1 MATLSEEFTS
11 LITSYLETIKS
22 DYTTSMRR
30 GVKASDHLSDS
41 VSEKM
46 IKEFVEGLH
55 FTVGQKYIRVV
66 TSNGHQRSVHSFI
79 VNTYEDK
86 KFQFGDILKAAG
98 WATPAR
104 NFRRGNV
111 FETQSYQNVRW
122 TGA

>member
-1 MATLSEEFTS
+1 MAALSEEFTT
-11 LITSYLETIKS
+11 LVTRYLETIKS
-22 DYTTSMRR
+22 DYTTYMRR
-30 GVKASDHLSDS
+30 GEKTDS
-41 VSEKM
+41 MKSVCEKM
-46 IKEFVEGLH
+46 IKEFAEGIH

-79 VNTYEDK
+79 VNTYEDN

-98 WATPAR
+98 WAAPAR

-111 FETQSYQNVRW
+111 FETESYQNVSW

>member
-22 DYTTSMRR
+22 DYTTYMRR
-30 GVKASDHLSDS
+30 GEKTDTMKS

-79 VNTYEDK
+79 VNTYEDN

-111 FETQSYQNVRW
+111 FEIQSYQNVRW

>member
-11 LITSYLETIKS
+11 LINSYLETIKS
-22 DYTTSMRR
+22 DYTTDMRR
-30 GVKASDHLSDS
+30 GEKTDTMKS

-79 VNTYEDK
+79 VNTYEDN

-111 FETQSYQNVRW
+111 FETDSYSQTRW

>member
-1 MATLSEEFTS
+1 MAALSEEFTS
-11 LITSYLETIKS
+11 LVTSYLETIKS
-22 DYTTSMRR
+22 DYTTYMRR
-30 GVKASDHLSDS
+30 GEKTDTMKS

-79 VNTYEDK
+79 VNTYEDN

-111 FETQSYQNVRW
+111 FETESYQNVRW

>member
-1 MATLSEEFTS
+1 MAALSEEFTS
-11 LITSYLETIKS
+11 LVTSYLETIKS
-22 DYTTSMRR
+22 DYTTYMRR
-30 GVKASDHLSDS
+30 GEKTDTMKS

-46 IKEFVEGLH
+46 IKEFAEGIH

-79 VNTYEDK
+79 VNTYEDN

-98 WATPAR
+98 WAAPAR

-111 FETQSYQNVRW
+111 FETQSYQNVSW

>member
-22 DYTTSMRR
+22 DYTTYMRR
-30 GVKASDHLSDS
+30 GEKTDTMKS

-79 VNTYEDK
+79 VNTYEDN

-111 FETQSYQNVRW
+111 FETESYQNVRW

>member
-1 MATLSEEFTS
+1 MAALSEEFTT
-11 LITSYLETIKS
+11 LVTRYLETIKS
-22 DYTTSMRR
+22 DYTTYMRR
-30 GVKASDHLSDS
+30 GEKTDS
-41 VSEKM
+41 MKSVCEKM
-46 IKEFVEGLH
+46 IKEFAEGIH

-79 VNTYEDK
+79 VNTYEDN

-111 FETQSYQNVRW
+111 FETQSYQNVSW

>member
-22 DYTTSMRR
+22 DYTTYMRR
-30 GVKASDHLSDS
+30 GEKTDTMKS

-79 VNTYEDK
+79 VNTYEDN

>member
-1 MATLSEEFTS
+1 MAAALSEEFRS
-11 LITSYLETIKS
+11 LIVNYLETIKS
-22 DYTTSMRR
+22 DYSTSMMR
-30 GVKASDHLSDS
+30 GEKTDS
-41 VSEKM
+41 MKSVCEKM
-46 IKEFVEGLH
+46 IKEFCEGIH

-66 TSNGHQRSVHSFI
+66 TSNGHQRCVHSFI
-79 VNTYEDK
+79 VNTYEDN

-111 FETQSYQNVRW
+111 FETESYQKVSW

>member
-22 DYTTSMRR
+22 DYTTYMRR
-30 GVKASDHLSDS
+30 GEKTDTMKS

-46 IKEFVEGLH
+46 IKEFVDGIH

-79 VNTYEDK
+79 VNTYEDN

-111 FETQSYQNVRW
+111 FEIQSYQNVRW

>member
-1 MATLSEEFTS
+1 MAALSEEFTS

-22 DYTTSMRR
+22 DYSTSMMR
-30 GVKASDHLSDS
+30 GEKTDS
-41 VSEKM
+41 MKSVCEKM
-46 IKEFVEGLH
+46 IKEFCEGIH

-79 VNTYEDK
+79 VNTYEDN

-111 FETQSYQNVRW
+111 FETQSYQNVSW

>member
-11 LITSYLETIKS
+11 LITNYLETIKS
-22 DYTTSMRR
+22 DYTTYMRR
-30 GVKASDHLSDS
+30 GEKTDTMKS

-46 IKEFVEGLH
+46 IKEFVDGIH

-79 VNTYEDK
+79 VNTYEDN

-111 FETQSYQNVRW
+111 FETESYQNVCW

>member
-22 DYTTSMRR
+22 DYTTYMRR
-30 GVKASDHLSDS
+30 GEKTDTMKS

-79 VNTYEDK
+79 VNTYEDN

-111 FETQSYQNVRW
+111 FETESYQNVCW

>member
-11 LITSYLETIKS
+11 LITNYLETIKS
-22 DYTTSMRR
+22 DYTTYMRR
-30 GVKASDHLSDS
+30 GEKTDTMKS

-79 VNTYEDK
+79 VNTYEDN

-111 FETQSYQNVRW
+111 FEIQSYQNVRW

>member
-1 MATLSEEFTS
+1 MAALSEEFTS
-11 LITSYLETIKS
+11 LVTRYLETIKS
-22 DYTTSMRR
+22 DYTTYMRR
-30 GVKASDHLSDS
+30 GEKTDTMKS

-46 IKEFVEGLH
+46 IKEFVEGIH

-79 VNTYEDK
+79 VNTYEDN

-111 FETQSYQNVRW
+111 FETQSYQNVSW

>member
-22 DYTTSMRR
+22 DYATSMRR
-30 GVKASDHLSDS
+30 GEKTDTMKS

-79 VNTYEDK
+79 VNTYEDN

-111 FETQSYQNVRW
+111 FETESYQNVRW

>member
-11 LITSYLETIKS
+11 LINSYLETIKS
-22 DYTTSMRR
+22 DYATSMRR
-30 GVKASDHLSDS
+30 GEKTDTMKS

-79 VNTYEDK
+79 VNTYEDN

-111 FETQSYQNVRW
+111 FETDSYSQTRW

>member
-1 MATLSEEFTS
+1 MAALSEEFTS
-11 LITSYLETIKS
+11 LVTRYLETIKS
-22 DYTTSMRR
+22 DYTTYMRR
-30 GVKASDHLSDS
+30 GEKTDTMKS
-41 VSEKM
+41 VGEKM
-46 IKEFVEGLH
+46 IKEFVEGIH

-79 VNTYEDK
+79 VNTYEDN

-111 FETQSYQNVRW
+111 FETQSYQNVSW

>member
-22 DYTTSMRR
+22 DYTTYMRR
-30 GVKASDHLSDS
+30 GEKTDTMKS

-79 VNTYEDK
+79 VNTYEDN

-111 FETQSYQNVRW
+111 FETQSYLNVRW

>member
-22 DYTTSMRR
+22 DYTTYMRR
-30 GVKASDHLSDS
+30 GEKTDTMKS

-46 IKEFVEGLH
+46 IKEFVEGIH

-79 VNTYEDK
+79 VNTYEDN

>member
-22 DYTTSMRR
+22 DYTTYMRR
-30 GVKASDHLSDS
+30 GEKTDTMKS

-66 TSNGHQRSVHSFI
+66 TSHGHQRSVHSFI
-79 VNTYEDK
+79 VNTYEDN

-111 FETQSYQNVRW
+111 FETQSYQNVSW

>member
-1 MATLSEEFTS
+1 MAALSEEFTS
-11 LITSYLETIKS
+11 LVTNYLETIKS
-22 DYTTSMRR
+22 DYATSMRR
-30 GVKASDHLSDS
+30 GEKTDTMKS

-79 VNTYEDK
+79 VNTYEDN

-111 FETQSYQNVRW
+111 FEIQSYQNVRW

>member
-22 DYTTSMRR
+22 DYTTYMRR
-30 GVKASDHLSDS
+30 GEKTDTMKS

-66 TSNGHQRSVHSFI
+66 TSHGHQRSVHSFI
-79 VNTYEDK
+79 VNTYEDN

-111 FETQSYQNVRW
+111 FETESYQNVCW

>member
-1 MATLSEEFTS
+1 MAALSEEFTS

-30 GVKASDHLSDS
+30 GEKTDS
-41 VSEKM
+41 MKSVCEKM

-66 TSNGHQRSVHSFI
+66 TSNGSQRSVHSFI
-79 VNTYEDK
+79 VNTYEDN

-111 FETQSYQNVRW
+111 FETESYQKVSW

>member
-1 MATLSEEFTS
+1 MAALSEEFTS

-22 DYTTSMRR
+22 DYTTYMRR
-30 GVKASDHLSDS
+30 GEKTDTMKS

-46 IKEFVEGLH
+46 IKEFAEGIH

-79 VNTYEDK
+79 VNTYEDN

-111 FETQSYQNVRW
+111 FETQSYQNVSW

>member
-1 MATLSEEFTS
+1 MAALSEEFTS

-22 DYTTSMRR
+22 DYTASMRR
-30 GVKASDHLSDS
+30 GEKTDS
-41 VSEKM
+41 MKSVCDKM
-46 IKEFVEGLH
+46 IGEFCEGIH

-79 VNTYEDK
+79 VNTYEDN

-111 FETQSYQNVRW
+111 FETESYQNVSW

>member
-22 DYTTSMRR
+22 DYTTYMRR
-30 GVKASDHLSDS
+30 GEKTDTMKS

-66 TSNGHQRSVHSFI
+66 TSHGHQRSVHSFI
-79 VNTYEDK
+79 VNTYEDN

-111 FETQSYQNVRW
+111 FEIQSYQNVRW

>member
-11 LITSYLETIKS
+11 LINSYLETIKS
-22 DYTTSMRR
+22 DYTTDMRR
-30 GVKASDHLSDS
+30 GEKTDTMKS

-79 VNTYEDK
+79 VNTYEDN

-98 WATPAR
+98 WGTPAR

-111 FETQSYQNVRW
+111 FETQSYQNVGW

>member
-1 MATLSEEFTS
+1 MAALSEEFTS

-22 DYTTSMRR
+22 DYTTYMRR
-30 GVKASDHLSDS
+30 GEKTDTMKS

-46 IKEFVEGLH
+46 IKEFVDGIH

-79 VNTYEDK
+79 VNTYEDN

-111 FETQSYQNVRW
+111 FETQSYQNVCW

>member
-11 LITSYLETIKS
+11 LINSYLETIKS
-22 DYTTSMRR
+22 DYATSMRR
-30 GVKASDHLSDS
+30 GEKTDTMKS

-66 TSNGHQRSVHSFI
+66 TSNGSQHSVHSFI
-79 VNTYEDK
+79 VNTYEDN

-111 FETQSYQNVRW
+111 FETDSYSQTRW

>member
-1 MATLSEEFTS
+1 MAALSEEFTS

-22 DYTTSMRR
+22 DYTTYMRR
-30 GVKASDHLSDS
+30 GEKTDTMKS

-79 VNTYEDK
+79 VNTYEDN

>member
-1 MATLSEEFTS
+1 MAALSEEFTS
-11 LITSYLETIKS
+11 LVTRYLETIKS
-22 DYTTSMRR
+22 DYTTYMRR
-30 GVKASDHLSDS
+30 GEKTDS
-41 VSEKM
+41 MKSVCEKM
-46 IKEFVEGLH
+46 IKEFAEGIH

-79 VNTYEDK
+79 VNTYEDN

-111 FETQSYQNVRW
+111 FETQSYQNVSW

>member
-1 MATLSEEFTS
+1 MAAALSEEFRS
-11 LITSYLETIKS
+11 LIVNYLETIKS
-22 DYTTSMRR
+22 DYSTSMMR
-30 GVKASDHLSDS
+30 GEKTDS
-41 VSEKM
+41 MKSVCEKM
-46 IKEFVEGLH
+46 IKEFCEGIH

-79 VNTYEDK
+79 VNTYEDN

-98 WATPAR
+98 WAAPAR

-111 FETQSYQNVRW
+111 FETQSYQNVSW

>member
-22 DYTTSMRR
+22 DYTTYMRR
-30 GVKASDHLSDS
+30 GEKTDTMKS

-79 VNTYEDK
+79 VNTYEDN

-111 FETQSYQNVRW
+111 FETQSYQNVCW

>member
-11 LITSYLETIKS
+11 LITNYLETIKS
-22 DYTTSMRR
+22 DYTTYMRR
-30 GVKASDHLSDS
+30 GEKTDTMKS

-46 IKEFVEGLH
+46 IKEFVDGIH

-79 VNTYEDK
+79 VNTYEDN

-111 FETQSYQNVRW
+111 FETESYQNVRW

>member
-1 MATLSEEFTS
+1 MAALSEEFTS
-11 LITSYLETIKS
+11 LVTNYLETIKS
-22 DYTTSMRR
+22 DYATSMRR
-30 GVKASDHLSDS
+30 GEKTDTMKS

-79 VNTYEDK
+79 VNTYEDN

-111 FETQSYQNVRW
+111 FETESYQNVRW

>member
-1 MATLSEEFTS
+1 MAALSEEFTS
-11 LITSYLETIKS
+11 LVTRYLETIKS
-22 DYTTSMRR
+22 DYTTYMRR
-30 GVKASDHLSDS
+30 GEKTDSMKS

-46 IKEFVEGLH
+46 IKEFVEGIH

-79 VNTYEDK
+79 VNTYEDN

-111 FETQSYQNVRW
+111 FETESYQNVSW

>member
-1 MATLSEEFTS
+1 MAALSEEFTS
-11 LITSYLETIKS
+11 LVTRYLETIKS
-22 DYTTSMRR
+22 DYTTYMRR
-30 GVKASDHLSDS
+30 GEKTDTMKS

-46 IKEFVEGLH
+46 IKEFVEGIH

-111 FETQSYQNVRW
+111 FETQSYQNVSW

>member
-1 MATLSEEFTS
+1 
-11 LITSYLETIKS
+11 
-22 DYTTSMRR
+22 MRR
-30 GVKASDHLSDS
+30 GEKTDTMKS

-66 TSNGHQRSVHSFI
+66 TSNGHKRSVHSFI
-79 VNTYEDK
+79 LNTYEDN

-111 FETQSYQNVRW
+111 FETQSYQNVIW

>member
-1 MATLSEEFTS
+1 MAALSEEFTS

-22 DYTTSMRR
+22 DYATSMRR
-30 GVKASDHLSDS
+30 GEKTDSMKS

-46 IKEFVEGLH
+46 IKEFVDGIH

-79 VNTYEDK
+79 VNTYEDN

-111 FETQSYQNVRW
+111 FETESYQKVCW